1 MLRRLSRAISLPQSK
16 PKTTQRSESPPPK
29 RSSSTLS
36 ATKAAVLIEASTQSV
51 PITAEAAIQAGNQGV
66 LGVDV
71 FGAPAPAPPAAR
83 QLFANTSAELGG
95 DSGRHSHSNKLHSA
109 ELGGPDMPDLL
120 RGELVAP
127 KLVFSLNEEMDAP
140 AEIEAESSDEEEDA
154 EPLSSVPEETKAVED
169 DLTRTETL
177 FASIRRGSRRRRS
190 VRRPLA
196 SL

>member
-29 RSSSTLS
+29 RELLNFV

-83 QLFANTSAELGG
+83 QLFANTSAELGVTAAAPPTAT
-95 DSGRHSHSNKLHSA
+95 SFTAPNS
-109 ELGGPDMPDLL
+109 
-120 RGELVAP
+120 VARICP
-127 KLVFSLNEEMDAP
+127 ICFVVS
-140 AEIEAESSDEEEDA
+140 
-154 EPLSSVPEETKAVED
+154 
-169 DLTRTETL
+169 
-177 FASIRRGSRRRRS
+177 
-190 VRRPLA
+190 
-196 SL
+196 